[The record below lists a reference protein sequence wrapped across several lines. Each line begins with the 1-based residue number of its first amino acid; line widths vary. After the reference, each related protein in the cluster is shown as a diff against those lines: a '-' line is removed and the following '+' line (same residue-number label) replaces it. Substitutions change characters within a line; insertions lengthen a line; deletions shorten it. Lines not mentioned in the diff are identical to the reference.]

1 MLLPSEQKKEYEM
14 ASGETSQPLSSTDRI
29 IKQIS
34 EANIQNSQNDIV
46 LDSQELKVLSTNR
59 EKSFAG
65 MGEYVGQNAVEE
77 ALNLAISNTGL
88 SVSAMKEVREVVV
101 HFTLCPDI
109 TMSEIAEGIEIVH
122 ESVHADAEIF
132 WGTVRNE
139 SLKQYYAKVMIVLIL
154 KNTQV
159 RDR

>member
-1 MLLPSEQKKEYEM
+1 M
-14 ASGETSQPLSSTDRI
+14 ASGETSQLLSFTDRI
-29 IKQIS
+29 IKQIL
-34 EANIQNSQNDIV
+34 EANMQNSQNDIV

-65 MGEYVGQNAVEE
+65 MGEYVGENVVEE
-77 ALNLAISNTGL
+77 ALHLAISNTRL
-88 SVSAMKEVREVVV
+88 SDSEMKEVEKVIV

-109 TMSEIAEGIEIVH
+109 TMSEIAEGMEIVY
-122 ESVHADAEIF
+122 ESVHADAEIW
-132 WGTVRNE
+132 WGTIRNE
-139 SLKQYYAKVMIVLIL
+139 RIKQYYAKVMIVLIL